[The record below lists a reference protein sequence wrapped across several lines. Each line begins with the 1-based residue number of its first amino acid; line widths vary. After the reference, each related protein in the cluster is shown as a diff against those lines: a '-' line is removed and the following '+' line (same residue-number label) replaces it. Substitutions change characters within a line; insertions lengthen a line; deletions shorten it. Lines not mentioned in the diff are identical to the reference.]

1 MAVNR
6 LKRYELM
13 IQRAIDELQN
23 EDELFVEMVDEMDSW
38 NGYADRFKCYPM
50 EELDELNCG
59 MKLSEFLNQVSK
71 DFKLSDDWFYYSDRG
86 IESTD
91 DRVRLYR
98 DNVNESDLLDNI
110 LANANHI
117 SFFNHS
123 EFEEYIYDI
132 IDLKDKINEEE

>member
-1 MAVNR
+1 MAVSR

-13 IQRAIDELQN
+13 IQHAIEELQN

-38 NGYADRFKCYPM
+38 NGYADGFKCYPM
-50 EELDELNCG
+50 EELDELNYG

-71 DFKLSDDWFYYSDRG
+71 DFKLSDDWFYYSDWG

-91 DRVRLYR
+91 DKIRLYR
-98 DNVNESDLLDNI
+98 DNVNEGDLLDNI

-117 SFFNHS
+117 SFFDHS
-123 EFEEYIYDI
+123 EFEEYIYNI
-132 IDLKDKINEEE
+132 INLKDKINEEG